1 MSAQAHRPDLQ
12 ILKKFIDFFGD
23 LVRTFDTHAPDAGPS
38 KQPDLQEPNIE
49 VLNWLVDCRPEVFES
64 LRSAGPQEV
73 FEKLEANDFDDW
85 ADVQTTT
92 QCSLEFLSSLQQV
105 VREEEARLQAEIEAH
120 KDEFGLLGGAAAN
133 GQLNYVKVLLELG
146 VDVHCQNQ
154 FG

>member
-1 MSAQAHRPDLQ
+1 M
-12 ILKKFIDFFGD
+12 KKFIDFFGD
-23 LVRTFDTHAPDAGPS
+23 LVRSFDTRAPDAGPS
-38 KQPDLQEPNIE
+38 KQPDPQEPNIE

-92 QCSLEFLSSLQQV
+92 HCSPAFLASLQRV
-105 VREEEARLQAEIEAH
+105 VREEGAKLRAKIATEGG
-120 KDEFGLLGGAAAN
+120 FNLLGEAARK
-133 GQLNYVKVLLELG
+133 GDTNYVKMLLTTS
-146 VDVHCQNQ
+146 VDVNCENR

>member
-1 MSAQAHRPDLQ
+1 M
-12 ILKKFIDFFGD
+12 
-23 LVRTFDTHAPDAGPS
+23 
-38 KQPDLQEPNIE
+38 EPNIQ
-49 VLNWLVDCRPEVFES
+49 VLNWLVDHRPKVFES

-73 FEKLEANDFDDW
+73 FEELEANDFDDW

-133 GQLNYVKVLLELG
+133 GQLNYVKMLLELG